1 MPSKSFHFRSITDAN
16 IHIVNICDT
25 VNIGKSI
32 SEGDYEIE
40 ISEDYFGGTVI
51 DENQA
56 IELLKKSDT
65 LNLVGNDIVDLAIN
79 LELVSIESI
88 KKIEG
93 VSFALIYKF
102 LQ

>member
-1 MPSKSFHFRSITDAN
+1 MPSKSFHFRSINDRDIN
-16 IHIVNICDT
+16 IVNICDNE
-25 VNIGKSI
+25 NIGTTI

-40 ISEDYFGGTVI
+40 ISEDYFGGTII

-65 LNLVGNDIVDLAIN
+65 LNLVGNNIVDLAIT
-79 LELVSIESI
+79 LELVSLESI

-93 VSFALIYKF
+93 VSFVLIYKF

>member
-1 MPSKSFHFRSITDAN
+1 MDSKSFHFRSITNAN

-25 VNIGKSI
+25 ENLGKTI

-65 LNLVGNDIVDLAIN
+65 LNLVGNDIVDMAID

-93 VSFALIYKF
+93 VSFVLIYKF

>member
-1 MPSKSFHFRSITDAN
+1 MTSKSFHFRSITNAD

-25 VNIGKSI
+25 ENIGTTI

-40 ISEDYFGGTVI
+40 VSEDYFGGTVI

-65 LNLVGNDIVDLAIN
+65 LNLVGNDIVDMAID

-93 VSFALIYKF
+93 VSFVLIYKF

>member
-1 MPSKSFHFRSITDAN
+1 MTSKSFHFRSITNAD

-25 VNIGKSI
+25 ENIGTTI

-40 ISEDYFGGTVI
+40 VSEDYFGGTVI

-65 LNLVGNDIVDLAIN
+65 LNLVGNDIVDMAID

-93 VSFALIYKF
+93 VSFVIIYKF

>member
-1 MPSKSFHFRSITDAN
+1 MTSKSFHFRSITNAD

-25 VNIGKSI
+25 ENIGTTI

-40 ISEDYFGGTVI
+40 VSEDYFGGTVI

-56 IELLKKSDT
+56 NELLKKSDT
-65 LNLVGNDIVDLAIN
+65 LNLVGNDIVDMAID

-93 VSFALIYKF
+93 VSFVLIYKF

>member
-1 MPSKSFHFRSITDAN
+1 MSFQIDNRAIKKALNKVNNSEKLNRSL
-16 IHIVNICDT
+16 
-25 VNIGKSI
+25 KKR
-32 SEGDYEIE
+32 
-40 ISEDYFGGTVI
+40 SEDYFGGTVI

-93 VSFALIYKF
+93 VSFGLIYKF

>member
-1 MPSKSFHFRSITDAN
+1 MTSKSFHFRSITNAD

-25 VNIGKSI
+25 ENIGTTI

-40 ISEDYFGGTVI
+40 VSEDYFGGTFI

-65 LNLVGNDIVDLAIN
+65 LNLVGNDIVDMAID

-93 VSFALIYKF
+93 VSFVLIYKF

>member
-1 MPSKSFHFRSITDAN
+1 MASKSFHFRSITDAN
-16 IHIVNICDT
+16 IHIVNICDAE
-25 VNIGKSI
+25 NLGKTI
-32 SEGDYEIE
+32 SEDDYEIE

-93 VSFALIYKF
+93 VSFVLIYKF